1 MKIVLRT
8 QGLKQR
14 ALQALLHQSA
24 FVAVALALHCA
35 LWYLLVFGALE
46 ALLTH
51 VWSTRRWR
59 TYLGNTIHTVATTR
73 RQRNLAQ
80 MGRELT
86 QLTRQQRDKINPRVL
101 DALDREIENAT
112 LVR

>member
-1 MKIVLRT
+1 M
-8 QGLKQR
+8 
-14 ALQALLHQSA
+14 ALHQGA
-24 FVAVALALHCA
+24 FIVVALALHCA

-46 ALLTH
+46 AALQA

-59 TYLGNTIHTVATTR
+59 TYLGNVVHTVATTR

-86 QLTRQQRDKINPRVL
+86 QLTRVQRERINPRVL
-101 DALDREIENAT
+101 DMLDREIESAT
-112 LVR
+112 LIGRT